1 MEENPLNK
9 LPGFMGTENAPLK
22 QKIITD
28 ELITS
33 ELEKRGYLEYHDMDE
48 TKAWNLVEKHY
59 DCEVTDQWKNCSF
72 DFYCYSETTSDG
84 YEVFIATNNPDS
96 VCISEDVHYYE
107 NDLSDEIANA
117 IQDGNN
123 MYIDDLDWHPFMDAV
138 EESYDSMVG
147 DIKEEIEDELINKG
161 YEREANTITEA
172 TA

>member
-1 MEENPLNK
+1 MSK
-9 LPGFMGTENAPLK
+9 
-22 QKIITD
+22 KIITD

-33 ELEKRGYLEYHDMDE
+33 ELEKRGYLKYDEMDE
-48 TKAWNLVEKHY
+48 TKVWNLLEKHY
-59 DCEVTDQWKNCSF
+59 DCEVSDQWTNKHF
-72 DFYCYSETTSDG
+72 DFYCYSETTADG

-107 NDLSDEIANA
+107 NDLSDEIATA
-117 IQDGNN
+117 IQEGEN

-138 EESYDSMVG
+138 EESYNSMIG

-161 YEREANTITEA
+161 YEREADTTAEA

>member
-33 ELEKRGYLEYHDMDE
+33 ELEKRGYFDYHDMDE
-48 TKAWNLVEKHY
+48 TKAWNLLENHY
-59 DCEVTDQWKNCSF
+59 DCEVSDQWANKHF

-107 NDLSDEIANA
+107 NDLSDEIAEA
-117 IQDGNN
+117 IQNGNN

-161 YEREANTITEA
+161 YEREADTITEA

>member
-33 ELEKRGYLEYHDMDE
+33 ELEKRGYFDYHDMDE
-48 TKAWNLVEKHY
+48 TKAWNLLEKHY
-59 DCEVTDQWKNCSF
+59 DCEVSDQWTNKHF

-107 NDLSDEIANA
+107 NDLSDEIAEA
-117 IQDGNN
+117 IQNGNN

-161 YEREANTITEA
+161 YEREADTITEA